1 VKEGY
6 LADLIMIDG
15 DPVKDVTL
23 FQDRDN
29 ILMIMKD
36 GAYHKA
42 PEHRRGTPSRVAAE

>member
-1 VKEGY
+1 
-6 LADLIMIDG
+6 MIDG

-42 PEHRRGTPSRVAAE
+42 PQRRRSAPSRVAAE